1 MKCDERIKENYEKT
15 TQKKDE
21 KNENK
26 IEVLLRT
33 LVCV

>member
-21 KNENK
+21 KNE